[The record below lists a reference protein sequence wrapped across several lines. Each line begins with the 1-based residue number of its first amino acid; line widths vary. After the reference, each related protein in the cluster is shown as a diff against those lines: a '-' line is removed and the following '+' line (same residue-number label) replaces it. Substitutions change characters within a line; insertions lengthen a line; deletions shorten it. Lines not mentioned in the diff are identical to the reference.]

1 VNQVT
6 TVHTGNLSWAWRN
19 TRYNGTN
26 LFTIWPAYKPPATKV
41 NIWVGDK
48 LDIADASYELSYS
61 IITKTRRSKKRNAN
75 DSDWIISS
83 WSDPVISPD
92 GDERFDIVGED
103 TGT

>member
-19 TRYNGTN
+19 TR